1 MQMWCLMSISLCRW
15 CLQRALL
22 CGDSENKVGCNLRK
36 NMQLTETQENWKS
49 KYEKNKLQICT
60 TLSVAQKTMEIFPN
74 KWWSQ
79 WDTHGVQCCVPRSCE
94 SWLILVWCKH
104 CGCTNLT
111 LFTDTVSNWSLPYL
125 LLLGKWEKYNP
136 EEDVCQ
142 HKRTDKIQAL
152 LWDTALII
160 CNK

>member
-1 MQMWCLMSISLCRW
+1 MPYEHISVSLVSAESPTVW
-15 CLQRALL
+15 WLWEQSGLQPKKNHATD
-22 CGDSENKVGCNLRK
+22 GNTRK
-36 NMQLTETQENWKS
+36 LKIQIW
-49 KYEKNKLQICT
+49 KNKLQICA
-60 TLSVAQKTMEIFPN
+60 TLSVAQTTIEMFPN

-111 LFTDTVSNWSLPYL
+111 LFTGTVSNWSLPYL